1 MSTKVW
7 IQAARPKTLGASLA
21 PILIG
26 AALAYRHGGFSF
38 FATIAALASALCIQ
52 IATNFCNDYCDFKK
66 GADAQRVGPVR
77 ATQAGLI
84 APETMLR
91 ATIITFALA
100 VALGAILVAR
110 GGAPILLI
118 GILSVAFGALYT
130 AGPHPLAYIGLGD
143 LFVLIFFGPVAVAGT
158 YYVNTLGWSVDSV
171 ILGFIPGLLA
181 VGILVVNNLRDYE
194 SDRAVRK
201 RTLVVTLGERFGKL
215 EYLAC
220 VMSPVL
226 LVTIE
231 AELIGAQAATL
242 VAILSA
248 LAGGILSFRL
258 MRLSGASL
266 NPFLPATNILLIAT
280 SVIVAFFVARPL

>member
-7 IQAARPKTLGASLA
+7 IEAARPKTLGASLA

-26 AALAYRHGGFSF
+26 AALAYRHGAFSF
-38 FATIAALASALCIQ
+38 FATITSLASALCIQ

-66 GADAQRVGPVR
+66 GADAERVGPVR

-110 GGAPILLI
+110 GGAPILII

-130 AGPHPLAYIGLGD
+130 AGPYPLAYIGLGD

-158 YYVNTLGWSVDSV
+158 YYVNALRWSSDAA
-171 ILGFIPGLLA
+171 ILGLIPGLLA
-181 VGILVVNNLRDYE
+181 VGILIVNNLRDYD
-194 SDRAVRK
+194 SDRLVRK
-201 RTLVVTLGERFGKL
+201 RTLVVAFGERFGRL
-215 EYLAC
+215 EYLVC
-220 VMSPVL
+220 VVTPALVIMARARL
-226 LVTIE
+226 L
-231 AELIGAQAATL
+231 GDMAATII
-242 VAILSA
+242 ATLSA
-248 LAGGILSFRL
+248 IAGGILSYRL
-258 MRLSGASL
+258 IQRRGASL
-266 NPFLPATNILLIAT
+266 NPFLPATNVLLIAV
-280 SVIVAFFVARPL
+280 SLLVAIFVALPL

>member
-1 MSTKVW
+1 MSAKVW
-7 IQAARPKTLGASLA
+7 IDAARPKTLGASLA

-26 AALAYRHGGFSF
+26 AALAYRHGAFSPLLTF
-38 FATIAALASALCIQ
+38 ISLASALCIQ

-100 VALGAILVAR
+100 VTLGAILVAR
-110 GGAPILLI
+110 GGAPILII

-130 AGPHPLAYIGLGD
+130 AGPYPLAYIGLGD

-158 YYVNTLGWSVDSV
+158 YYVNTLSWSLDAA
-171 ILGFIPGLLA
+171 ILGLIPGLLA

-194 SDRAVRK
+194 SDRVARK
-201 RTLVVTLGERFGKL
+201 RTLVVTLGERFGKF

-220 VMSPVL
+220 VISPVL
-226 LVTIE
+226 IVATQANL
-231 AELIGAQAATL
+231 LGAKAAT
-242 VAILSA
+242 AIATLSA
-248 LAGGILSFRL
+248 LGGGILAFRL
-258 MRLSGASL
+258 MRRRGAAL
-266 NPFLPATNILLIAT
+266 NPFLPATNILLIAI
-280 SVIVAFFVARPL
+280 SLLLAFFVARPL